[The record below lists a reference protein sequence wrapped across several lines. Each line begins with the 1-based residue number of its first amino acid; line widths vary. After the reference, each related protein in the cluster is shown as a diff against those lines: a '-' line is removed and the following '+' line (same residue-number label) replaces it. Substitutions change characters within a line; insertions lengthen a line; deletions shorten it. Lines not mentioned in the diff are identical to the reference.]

1 MSERATLARPY
12 AEAMFDLSRAR
23 NELAAD
29 SARLHFAAQ
38 VASDPIMRAAAADPR
53 LGRERLAKLFMEI
66 GGERFTPAFQNFVW
80 LLIENR
86 RLALL
91 PDIAQRFDRLKA
103 DAERR
108 IDVEVISAYPLA
120 VEQIAHIGDV
130 LTRKLGHPVLVDAH
144 VDRALIGGAIIRA
157 GDLVID
163 GSVRGRLSALA
174 SHLTR

>member
-12 AEAMFDLSRAR
+12 AEAMFELSRAR

-29 SARLHFAAQ
+29 STRLHFAAQ
-38 VASDPIMRAAAADPR
+38 VAIDPLMRAATADPR
-53 LGRERLAKLFMEI
+53 LGRERLATLFMEI
-66 GGERFTPAFQNFVW
+66 GGDRFTPAFVNFLR

-86 RLALL
+86 RVALL
-91 PDIAQRFDRLKA
+91 PDIALLFDRLKA

-108 IDVEVISAYPLA
+108 IDAEVVSAYPLA
-120 VEQIAHIGDV
+120 VEQIAQIGDA
-130 LTRKLGHPVLVDAH
+130 LTRKLGRQVLVDAH
-144 VDRALIGGAIIRA
+144 VDRSLIGGAIIRA